1 MADIPCL
8 ACGKIVWGDRGLSMH
23 SKRWCPYK
31 KSADESLLREYRE
44 RTAAKEVEL
53 ERLRCLQEEEDAERH
68 RVEQEREA
76 LHMQRLTE
84 FTNLGFDGPDSGE
97 SVERRPSGLPRRNQR
112 LPKRYR
118 DELPVAPIP
127 PPVAHVPDE
136 WDGPQNSTPYEA
148 DTMDEA
154 EISPG
159 SSNSESPLITVRC
172 THHNRYGMFREYQG
186 AFPTYDPE
194 SSSHLGQLCDSHDL
208 EQGEGEADDMYP
220 RFGTS
225 LRAIRDNYFKPFLNV
240 TVWRLMGW
248 FYSGSNQKSID
259 DLNNLVHNVILAEDF
274 SRTDLQD
281 FVASRELKRLDEST
295 IFTSDLWH
303 TASVTIRLPCEK
315 VKVPEE
321 RAPEFHVEGLHYR
334 KLTEVIKSAFAET
347 SAKEYNAMPYKLYW
361 QPDDDAPTERVFSE
375 VYTADVMLEEHER
388 IKGQPHDCSLET
400 VVAGVMIWSDSTHL
414 ANFGNAALWPIYL
427 FLGNQSKYICA
438 KPNAFAAHHLAYIPK
453 LPDTI
458 QDYYKKIFGTSAT
471 AAVLT
476 HCKWEVMQAIWKFLL
491 DDDFINAYEH
501 GMVIE
506 FPDGVS
512 RRVFPRLLTY
522 SADYPEKTL
531 LATLKFLGRSPCPCC
546 LVQKNT
552 IFNLG
557 AKKDRYIRRK
567 TERVDDERRH
577 ISIENTCKAIFKF
590 GRSVLS
596 TAVENI
602 LGMLSATPTRNAFS
616 EKLSKFGLNFFR
628 LFVPDFMHEFELG
641 VWKAILTHLIRII
654 YEVGDNCIQEFKRRF
669 RLMPTF
675 GRGTIRKFS
684 NNVSDLSKLAARD
697 FEDILQSLKDYSQNR
712 STASS

>member
-1 MADIPCL
+1 MD
-8 ACGKIVWGDRGLSMH
+8 
-23 SKRWCPYK
+23 
-31 KSADESLLREYRE
+31 
-44 RTAAKEVEL
+44 T
-53 ERLRCLQEEEDAERH
+53 
-68 RVEQEREA
+68 
-76 LHMQRLTE
+76 TE
-84 FTNLGFDGPDSGE
+84 N
-97 SVERRPSGLPRRNQR
+97 
-112 LPKRYR
+112 K
-118 DELPVAPIP
+118 
-127 PPVAHVPDE
+127 
-136 WDGPQNSTPYEA
+136 
-148 DTMDEA
+148 
-154 EISPG
+154 PG
-159 SSNSESPLITVRC
+159 SNQTPFISVHS

-194 SSSHLGQLCDSHDL
+194 SSTHLGQLCDSHDL
-208 EQGEGEADDMYP
+208 EQGEGEDDTYP

-225 LRAIRDNYFKPFLNV
+225 LRAIRDNYFKPFLNA

-274 SRTDLQD
+274 NRTDLQD

-295 IFTSDLWH
+295 IFASDLWR

-347 SAKEYNAMPYKLYW
+347 SAEEYNAMPYKLYW

-388 IKGQPHDCSLET
+388 IKGQPRDCHLET

-427 FLGNQSKYICA
+427 FLGNQSKYIRA

-453 LPDTI
+453 VTLSILNGIITVKCTYLPQLPDTI

-476 HCKWEVMQAIWKFLL
+476 HCKREVMQAIWKFLL

-501 GMVIE
+501 GMVIK

-522 SADYPEKTL
+522 SADYPEKY
-531 LATLKFLGRSPCPCC
+531 
-546 LVQKNT
+546 V
-552 IFNLG
+552 
-557 AKKDRYIRRK
+557 
-567 TERVDDERRH
+567 
-577 ISIENTCKAIFKF
+577 
-590 GRSVLS
+590 
-596 TAVENI
+596 
-602 LGMLSATPTRNAFS
+602 
-616 EKLSKFGLNFFR
+616 
-628 LFVPDFMHEFELG
+628 
-641 VWKAILTHLIRII
+641 
-654 YEVGDNCIQEFKRRF
+654 
-669 RLMPTF
+669 
-675 GRGTIRKFS
+675 
-684 NNVSDLSKLAARD
+684 
-697 FEDILQSLKDYSQNR
+697 
-712 STASS
+712 